1 MGFDL
6 QSDDEY
12 ALRRMESLESRYRRA
27 QFILSNAQM
36 QYNTLRD
43 IVGTSNEQLAQAR
56 YRVQRASE
64 QVEDVLSTI
73 EFLEDQHY
81 GAIAV
86 RRVG

>member
-6 QSDDEY
+6 ESDEEY

-27 QFILSNAQM
+27 QLILRNAQM

-43 IVGTSNEQLAQAR
+43 MPGTSSEQLAQAI

-73 EFLEDQHY
+73 EFLEDQHCS
-81 GAIAV
+81 AIAV